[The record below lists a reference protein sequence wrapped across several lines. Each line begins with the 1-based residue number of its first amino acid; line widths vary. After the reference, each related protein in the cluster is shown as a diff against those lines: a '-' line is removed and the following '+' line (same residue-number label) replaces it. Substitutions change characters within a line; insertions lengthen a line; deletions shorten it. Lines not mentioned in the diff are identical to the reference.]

1 MVYFAFNL
9 KEQDLETK
17 LVKITHDLR
26 TLKDLHTDRTSIN
39 LTPMWQRGVAWTV
52 QKQVLLIDSI
62 LRGMDMPK
70 IYLWLRKNGT
80 YDVVDGQQ
88 RLRAVWD
95 FMDNIYK
102 LNHSQ
107 PLQQIE
113 NSDIAGK
120 SFSELSP
127 GLKRR
132 INSFKVSIAYI
143 GKTETRDITLL
154 FARLQ
159 LAEPLNQAEL
169 RNAILCPIRHEIDV
183 TALNHDFF
191 SNCRI
196 SSKRM
201 KHQDYAAHAYAL
213 AAKGVQADLK
223 APDLRELYIK
233 STQTSPHDLM
243 LHSAEVDEALTL
255 LKGLNIAA
263 NQKITQKWIFCDLV
277 YFLIKQVRNKS
288 LVDITE
294 MAKLYKAFDTRRSAN
309 TKNPEVLLEG
319 KLEES
324 DKDLYD
330 YINAFKIEGGRK
342 ESIAIR
348 AGIIERFFEDCLS

>member
-1 MVYFAFNL
+1 M
-9 KEQDLETK
+9 
-17 LVKITHDLR
+17 KITHDLS
-26 TLKDLHTDRTSIN
+26 TLKDLHTNRKTIN

-70 IYLWLRKNGT
+70 IYLWMRKNGT

-95 FMDNIYK
+95 FMDDNYK

-107 PLQQIE
+107 PLPQIE
-113 NSDIAGK
+113 NNDIAGK

-127 GLKRR
+127 GLRRR

-143 GKTETRDITLL
+143 EKTETQDITLL

-159 LAEPLNQAEL
+159 LAAPLNSAEL

-213 AAKGVQADLK
+213 SAKGEQADLK

-233 STQTSPHDLM
+233 STQASQRDLM
-243 LHSAEVDEALTL
+243 KLSVEVDEALTL
-255 LKGLNIAA
+255 LKDLNIAA
-263 NQKITQKWIFCDLV
+263 NQKITQKWIFCDLA
-277 YFLIKQVRNKS
+277 YFLIKQVRNKRV
-288 LVDITE
+288 VDITK
-294 MAKLYKAFDTRRSAN
+294 MARLYKAFDTRRIAN
-309 TKNPEVLLEG
+309 TRNPEILLEG
-319 KLEES
+319 KPDEV
-324 DKDLYD
+324 DRNLYD
-330 YINAFKIEGGRK
+330 YIKAFRIEGGRK
-342 ESIAIR
+342 ENIAIR